1 MTLKEHFHGLR
12 KYYNLFVAIFI
23 FCMMT
28 TFSFLATR
36 DMKDSSAA
44 SLAGFNPGNIISDAT
59 MGNYNSMSVNDI
71 QNFLTSKN
79 RCTNTDYGMYQRLKS
94 AYPHLNWHWDNGH
107 FVCLSEERFGDGETI
122 GSGQTA
128 AEVIYQAAQDY
139 RINPQVLLVLLQ
151 KEQSLIT
158 DDYPNTRQYRSAT
171 GFGCPD
177 TAACSAEYYGFKNQ
191 VRQAAKMFRTVL
203 DGGWSNYP
211 AGKTSYIQYNPNR
224 NCGGSNVYIENRA
237 TSALYRYT
245 PYQPNVSA
253 INAGYGTGDTC
264 GAYGNRN
271 FYLYFVDWF
280 GSTQYDM
287 WAKLD
292 TPRYFEATQDITRIN
307 PSTGQATEDSI
318 INKGTILF
326 YTSKTMNEDG
336 QCLRTEHNTN
346 NDIQACV
353 PQKYLKEIELTYQN
367 LPQDEQYKII
377 NSGGTKTTINTRET
391 EKFNTPLIRKFL
403 KKAEF
408 MGETYYFTEFDAN
421 GNTKPINGF
430 KAGELTNTENYSQ
443 ISQDLIVSQK
453 NTKKIDVKTGQ
464 PVVGLDVGTIR
475 HYTAKM
481 SINGK
486 LYYQTEFE
494 NANNNAGYLVDGN
507 GLIGYE
513 PIGVGDTKTLRI
525 TRTVNRID
533 PVTGEVYDTL
543 EAGRVIDFSEKIYT
557 NNQWYY
563 RTKHNTIYGLYYA
576 IPASATEEI

>member
-94 AYPHLNWHWDNGH
+94 AYPHLNWHWENGH

-158 DDYPNTRQYRSAT
+158 DDYPNNRQYRSAT

-245 PYQPNVSA
+245 PYQPNAAA

-280 GSTQYDM
+280 GDIHATSGAYEIEAYYYKNNGETILGKPLAPVNCNIGRDGACVRAYEKGAIIYSRQTGAHESYGDIRSRHTQLGTVDGIMGYPVSGMNCNIGRAGACVQAFENGVIISSKESGTWESYGAVRREHVASGTVDGALGYPTGAVKCDQNNCTQEFEHGM
-287 WAKLD
+287 AVGNSSRGSILVGEIAN
-292 TPRYFEATQDITRIN
+292 RYRTLGTYKSVLGFPIATQNCNIGRA
-307 PSTGQATEDSI
+307 GACVQAFENGVI
-318 INKGTILF
+318 ISSKESGTWESYGAVRREHVASGTVDGKYGYPTSGVSSNGNYQTQSFEHGTI
-326 YTSKTMNEDG
+326 
-336 QCLRTEHNTN
+336 QLR
-346 NDIQACV
+346 Q
-353 PQKYLKEIELTYQN
+353 
-367 LPQDEQYKII
+367 
-377 NSGGTKTTINTRET
+377 
-391 EKFNTPLIRKFL
+391 
-403 KKAEF
+403 
-408 MGETYYFTEFDAN
+408 
-421 GNTKPINGF
+421 
-430 KAGELTNTENYSQ
+430 
-443 ISQDLIVSQK
+443 
-453 NTKKIDVKTGQ
+453 
-464 PVVGLDVGTIR
+464 
-475 HYTAKM
+475 
-481 SINGK
+481 
-486 LYYQTEFE
+486 
-494 NANNNAGYLVDGN
+494 
-507 GLIGYE
+507 
-513 PIGVGDTKTLRI
+513 
-525 TRTVNRID
+525 
-533 PVTGEVYDTL
+533 
-543 EAGRVIDFSEKIYT
+543 
-557 NNQWYY
+557 
-563 RTKHNTIYGLYYA
+563 
-576 IPASATEEI
+576 